1 MNILEFILFLFMAGL
16 RETFNY
22 PHGDRLV
29 EQERKEL
36 ESRAAE
42 KSIVDDLRTKG
53 F

>member
-22 PHGDRLV
+22 PHSDKLI

-36 ESRAAE
+36 ESRATK
-42 KSIVDDLRTKG
+42 KSIVDDLRTEG